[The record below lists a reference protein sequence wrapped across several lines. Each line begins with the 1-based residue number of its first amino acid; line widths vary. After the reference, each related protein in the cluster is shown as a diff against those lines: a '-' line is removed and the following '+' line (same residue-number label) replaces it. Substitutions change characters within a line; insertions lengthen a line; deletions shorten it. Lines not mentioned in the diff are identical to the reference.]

1 MLLSVTVT
9 DNLYLLKILM
19 NVRKKLIPA
28 RSSQGVKTRMV
39 AMIARVEMDFKGQRK
54 EHAQV
59 IHYTSFYFTLT

>member
-1 MLLSVTVT
+1 
-9 DNLYLLKILM
+9 M
-19 NVRKKLIPA
+19 NATKKLIPVK
-28 RSSQGVKTRMV
+28 SSQGVKTRKV